1 MRRVAT
7 FIVALG
13 LTIIAIEGSTAS
25 RPGAGPHGV
34 AVTRLTARVTLGGTP
49 VKAVRFGGYT
59 IDVPANWPVYRLD
72 SNPTTCVRF
81 DRNAVYLGRP
91 GPDQVCPAHLVG
103 RAATISLQVPPAAGV
118 PALGEPVL
126 GGPAVGRPAVGTG
139 QSPSALPA
147 VGDLPRVG
155 GPVHSDPQGHQ
166 LYATVQHPGLSIS
179 ATYSG
184 DASPMLK
191 IIQSV
196 ARASTRSPAA
206 GQPAA
211 HPARQPAAH
220 PARQPAAHPAAHP
233 AGQPAAHPARQ
244 TAVARESAVT
254 AAISDV
260 QLGDIRA
267 GGTTRARL
275 TAGAGRA
282 NSAAA
287 RVVGKGFD
295 TCTAPSLAVMQ
306 AWRHAFSY
314 AGIYI
319 GGAEAGC
326 GYGNLSADWI
336 RSVTA
341 LGWGLIPTY
350 VGPQAPCNTQFAV
363 RIDRGRALAQGQA
376 AAIDAVQHAA
386 ALGLG
391 RGTPIYYDIESFDT
405 GNTTCRFTVLSFLDG
420 WTRRIHASGYVS
432 GVYSS
437 AATGAEAL
445 GLATTIYGRPLAKPD
460 SLWFAFWD
468 GQSNVIGTPYL
479 DASWWPGYHRIKQYL
494 GPHDRRVNG
503 FTLNIDSDLVRGPVY
518 R

>member
-13 LTIIAIEGSTAS
+13 FTIIAIEGSTLG
-25 RPGAGPHGV
+25 RPGAGAPSGAV
-34 AVTRLTARVTLGGTP
+34 ARLAARVTPDGTP

-91 GPDQVCPAHLVG
+91 GPDQICPAHLVG
-103 RAATISLQVPPAAGV
+103 RAATISLQVPPAAGGRAQGQ
-118 PALGEPVL
+118 PALGRPAMS
-126 GGPAVGRPAVGTG
+126 GPAMGTG

-155 GPVHSDPQGHQ
+155 GPVHADPLGHE

-179 ATYSG
+179 ATYSD

-196 ARASTRSPAA
+196 ARASTRAAAA
-206 GQPAA
+206 GQTAA
-211 HPARQPAAH
+211 A
-220 PARQPAAHPAAHP
+220 P
-233 AGQPAAHPARQ
+233 AGQTAA
-244 TAVARESAVT
+244 ARESAVT
-254 AAISDV
+254 AAISGV
-260 QLGDIRA
+260 PLSGVRA
-267 GGTTRARL
+267 DGTARARL
-275 TAGAGRA
+275 TAGSGRA
-282 NSAAA
+282 HGAFA
-287 RVVGKGFD
+287 RVVGMGFD
-295 TCTAPSLAVMQ
+295 ACTAPSLAVMQ
-306 AWRHAFSY
+306 AWRHAFTY

-319 GGAEAGC
+319 GGVEAGC
-326 GYGNLSADWI
+326 GYGNLSAAWI

-341 LGWGLIPTY
+341 LGWGLIPAY
-350 VGPQAPCNTQFAV
+350 VGPQAPCNRQFAV
-363 RIDRGRALAQGQA
+363 RIDRGRAAAEGQA
-376 AAIDAVQHAA
+376 AASDAVQLAA

-391 RGTPIYYDIESFDT
+391 RGAPIYYDIESFDT
-405 GNTTCRFTVLSFLDG
+405 GDTTCRLTVLSFLDA
-420 WTRRIHASGYVS
+420 WTRQLHASGYVS

-437 AATGAEAL
+437 ASTGAQAL
-445 GLATTIYGRPLAKPD
+445 GLATTVYGRPLAKPD
-460 SLWFAFWD
+460 SMWFAFWD

-479 DASWWPGYHRIKQYL
+479 DASWWPGYHRLKQYL
-494 GPHDRRVNG
+494 GGHNRRVNG
-503 FTLNIDSDLVRGPVY
+503 FTVNIDSDLVRGPVF

>member
-13 LTIIAIEGSTAS
+13 LTIIAIEGSTVS
-25 RPGAGPHGV
+25 RPGAGPPGV
-34 AVTRLTARVTLGGTP
+34 AVTRLAAQVTQGGTP

-91 GPDQVCPAHLVG
+91 GRDQVCPAHLVG
-103 RAATISLQVPPAAGV
+103 RAATISLQVPPAAGG
-118 PALGEPVL
+118 PAPGEPAM
-126 GGPAVGRPAVGTG
+126 GGPAAGTG
-139 QSPSALPA
+139 QSRSALPA

-155 GPVHSDPQGHQ
+155 GPVHADPRGHQ

-184 DASPMLK
+184 DALPMLK

-196 ARASTRSPAA
+196 ARASARSAA
-206 GQPAA
+206 
-211 HPARQPAAH
+211 ARH
-220 PARQPAAHPAAHP
+220 PAAHPAAHP
-233 AGQPAAHPARQ
+233 AVHPAVHPAGRRAAHPARQ
-244 TAVARESAVT
+244 TALARGPAVT
-254 AAISDV
+254 AATSDAP
-260 QLGDIRA
+260 LSGIRA
-267 GGTTRARL
+267 GGRTRARRP
-275 TAGAGRA
+275 AVAGRA
-282 NSAAA
+282 NSAATH
-287 RVVGKGFD
+287 VVGKGFD
-295 TCTAPSLAVMQ
+295 ACTAPSLAVMQ

-319 GGAEAGC
+319 GGVEAGC

-341 LGWGLIPTY
+341 LGWGLIPAY

-363 RIDRGRALAQGQA
+363 RIDRRQAFAEGQA
-376 AAIDAVQHAA
+376 AATDAVQHAA
-386 ALGLG
+386 AFGLG
-391 RGTPIYYDIESFDT
+391 QGTPIYYDIESFDT
-405 GNTTCRFTVLSFLDG
+405 GNTTCRLTVLSFLDG

-437 AATGAEAL
+437 ASTGVEAL
-445 GLATTIYGRPLAKPD
+445 GLATTVYGRPLAKPD
-460 SLWFAFWD
+460 AIWFAFWD

-479 DASWWPGYHRIKQYL
+479 DASWWQDHRIKQYL
-494 GPHDRRVNG
+494 GGHNRTVNG
-503 FTLNIDSDLVRGPVY
+503 FTVNIDSDLVRGPVF

>member
-13 LTIIAIEGSTAS
+13 LTIIGIAGSTAS
-25 RPGAGPHGV
+25 RPGAGPPGV
-34 AVTRLTARVTLGGTP
+34 AVARLAARVTQGGTP
-49 VKAVRFGGYT
+49 VKAVRFGGYM
-59 IDVPANWPVYRLD
+59 IDVPATWPVYWLD

-103 RAATISLQVPPAAGV
+103 RAATISLQVPPAAGG
-118 PALGEPVL
+118 PAM
-126 GGPAVGRPAVGTG
+126 GGPAAGTG

-147 VGDLPRVG
+147 VGNLPRVG
-155 GPVHSDPQGHQ
+155 GPVHADPQDHE

-184 DASPMLK
+184 AASPILK

-196 ARASTRSPAA
+196 ARASTQSAAAGQPPAQPITRAA

-211 HPARQPAAH
+211 W
-220 PARQPAAHPAAHP
+220 P
-233 AGQPAAHPARQ
+233 AGQAAAQSAGQR
-244 TAVARESAVT
+244 AVARPPAVT
-254 AAISDV
+254 AAISGV
-260 QLGDIRA
+260 PLSDIRA

-275 TAGAGRA
+275 MAGAGHA

-287 RVVGKGFD
+287 HVVGKGFD
-295 TCTAPSLAVMQ
+295 ACTAPSLAVMQ
-306 AWRHAFSY
+306 AWQHAFSY

-319 GGAEAGC
+319 GGVEAGC

-341 LGWGLIPTY
+341 LGWGLIPAY
-350 VGPQAPCNTQFAV
+350 VGPQAPCDTQFTV
-363 RIDRGRALAQGQA
+363 RIDRGRAAAEGRA
-376 AAIDAVQHAA
+376 AAADAVQHAA
-386 ALGLG
+386 AFGLG
-391 RGTPIYYDIESFDT
+391 PGTPIYYDIESFDT
-405 GNTTCRFTVLSFLDG
+405 GNTSCRLTVLSFLDA
-420 WTRRIHASGYVS
+420 WTRQIHASGYVS

-437 AATGAEAL
+437 ASTGAAAL
-445 GLATTIYGRPLAKPD
+445 GLATTVYGRPLAKPD
-460 SLWFAFWD
+460 SMWFALWD

-479 DASWWPGYHRIKQYL
+479 DVSWWPGYHRIKQYL
-494 GPHDRRVNG
+494 GGHNRRVNG
-503 FTLNIDSDLVRGPVY
+503 FTVNIDSDLVRGPVY